1 MLLVPVRV
9 EDAEVDRVPAV
20 SIGIAA
26 ICAAAFLLTW
36 VLPKNPD
43 GMHADGFREIL
54 RYYEEHPYLTVQEHF
69 LSDYLR
75 PQARSTL
82 LGMHEETPVTVDEPT
97 RASEQAHLDALIDD
111 FSAVAEAAPL
121 RRFGLVPARGLLQPG
136 WLTHMFLHFGWMHI
150 LGNLF
155 FFYLV
160 GPLLEDLWGRRF
172 FAAFYFVGG
181 LVAALAHFGIDP
193 RSPVLMAGASGA
205 IAACMGAFSY
215 RCASRKIR
223 MAYMIGLLRRGT
235 FLIPAWLWGGFWFAG
250 EVFSFAM
257 HQSEGVA
264 VMAHIGGFLFGF
276 GAAMLIER
284 SGYEARE
291 LAPSVQEKTTWT
303 QHPAL
308 EQGRAALERGDTQG
322 AAQAYRTVLGEQPL
336 DREAAVALG
345 RIEQDPAPAIPL
357 LQNLAT
363 RGDFPQAWLVALEL
377 GPAFDPDR
385 VPDKLAYQLAGATEA
400 ASDAGDLPNLLD
412 AAVGRRQGPLAAKA
426 LLRAGRRCLAS
437 GRAADAQAHFA
448 AARALPN
455 LAPQMLAMIDAA
467 EKPHDPTA
475 VAQSRSASPAVAA
488 RTAPA
493 TSGAAAAVRVL
504 ACKLVRLAED
514 ALHVELSPGKTR
526 RVEFNRL
533 VGLAAGV
540 VSTAEGSSI
549 LTDFVLSWG
558 GSGEAPSAIRIPGA
572 HLGLASL
579 FPGLP
584 SRDAYARFLAHVLA
598 RITGE
603 PLPSREA
610 LAAGEY
616 PRFGSVAAMNTAFYG
631 TARG

>member
-1 MLLVPVRV
+1 MLLFPLRV
-9 EDAEVDRVPAV
+9 EDAEVDRLPAV

-26 ICAAAFLLTW
+26 VCAAAFLLTW
-36 VLPKNPD
+36 VVPRNPD
-43 GMHADGFREIL
+43 GMRADGFREIL
-54 RYYEEHPYLTVQEHF
+54 RYYEEHPYLTVQPHF
-69 LSDYLR
+69 LYDYLR
-75 PQARSTL
+75 PQARATL
-82 LGMHEETPVTVDEPT
+82 EGMHEEPPVTVDEPT

-111 FSAVAEAAPL
+111 FAAVAEAAPL
-121 RRFGLVPARGLLQPG
+121 RRFGLIPARGLLQPG

-172 FAAFYFVGG
+172 FAAFYLGGG
-181 LVAALAHFGIDP
+181 LIAALAHFGIDP

-223 MAYMIGLLRRGT
+223 MAYMIGLIRRGT

-257 HQSEGVA
+257 QQSEGVA

-276 GAAMLIER
+276 AAATLIEK

-291 LAPSVQEKTTWT
+291 LAPSVQGKTTWT
-303 QHPAL
+303 QHPGIEL
-308 EQGRAALERGDTQG
+308 GRAALERGDNQG
-322 AAQAYRTVLGEQPL
+322 AAEAYRSVLAEQPL
-336 DREAAVALG
+336 DREASVALA
-345 RIEQDPAPAIPL
+345 RIEQEPSAAIPL
-357 LQNLAT
+357 LKALAT
-363 RGDFPQAWLVALEL
+363 RGDLPQAWLVALEL

-400 ASDAGDLPNLLD
+400 AADAGDLPNLLD

-426 LLRAGRRCLAS
+426 LLRAAKRCLAS
-437 GRAADAQAHFA
+437 GRDAEAQAHLES
-448 AARALPN
+448 ARALPD
-455 LAPQMLAMIDAA
+455 LAPQLLAQIDAA
-467 EKPHDPTA
+467 AKPRD
-475 VAQSRSASPAVAA
+475 SAAPP
-488 RTAPA
+488 APA
-493 TSGAAAAVRVL
+493 PARGPASAVRVL

-514 ALHVELSPGKTR
+514 ALHVEVSSGKTR

-533 VGLAAGV
+533 VGVAAGV
-540 VSTAEGSSI
+540 VSTAEGSAI
-549 LTDFVLSWG
+549 LTDLVLSWG
-558 GSGEAPSAIRIPGA
+558 GSGEGPSALRIPGA
-572 HLGLASL
+572 QLGLASL
-579 FPGLP
+579 FPGVP
-584 SRDAYARFLAHVLA
+584 SREAYSKFLAHVLA
-598 RITGE
+598 RIVGD

-616 PRFGSVAAMNTAFYG
+616 PRFPSVAALNAAFYG
-631 TARG
+631 SSRG